1 MSKNCCNFDF
11 YEKNFHIFKFHQ
23 FFKKKFEIYI
33 SANIQL
39 STTVDPPVVQ
49 STRRY
54 DKSPVRQRTRWKPT
68 KIYTLSENKFALSK
82 PKNLTWLFG
91 EKCFLRSKL
100 QFKVW
105 PGWGRFFG
113 KGYSPPLLFL
123 MRLKLCKD
131 SVEKS
136 TI

>member
-23 FFKKKFEIYI
+23 FLKKNFEIYI
-33 SANIQL
+33 VANIQL

-82 PKNLTWLFG
+82 PKNFDMVVWG
-91 EKCFLRSKL
+91 KMFL
-100 QFKVW
+100 KV
-105 PGWGRFFG
+105 
-113 KGYSPPLLFL
+113 
-123 MRLKLCKD
+123 
-131 SVEKS
+131 
-136 TI
+136 